1 MSHLVVKRRSAWHS
15 RASIVGMVVLGLLIA
30 WATFELGRYR
40 AGFDTLAASDAMAS
54 LQLQIT
60 QLEQQQTSL
69 REDNAMLERSGQIE
83 RQAYKQLEGAVTGL
97 QDEILEL
104 KEELAFY
111 RGIISPKDATKGL
124 KLQDFVLSGGGEERQ
139 YRFKVVL
146 TQVLNN
152 GTLARGNLQF
162 EVEGL
167 HKGET
172 RRYTLSQMSDT
183 KDKDG
188 PAFRFKYFQILE
200 GEFMLPEEFEPI
212 KVNLTVKPKSRAHK
226 KLTQAFDWVVV
237 EKS

>member
-1 MSHLVVKRRSAWHS
+1 MSHLVVKRRSVWHS
-15 RASIVGMVVLGLLIA
+15 RASIAGIALLGLLLA
-30 WATFELGRYR
+30 WGIYEFGRYR
-40 AGFDTLAASDAMAS
+40 AGFDTVATSQTINM
-54 LQLQIT
+54 LQGQISK
-60 QLEQQQTSL
+60 LRQQQSGL
-69 REDNAMLERSGQIE
+69 REQNAVLERSSQIE
-83 RQAYKQLEGAVTGL
+83 RQAYKQLEGTVTGL

-124 KLQDFVLSGGGEERQ
+124 KLQDFVLSGGDGERQ

-172 RRYTLSQMSDT
+172 KRYTLSQMSDT

>member
-1 MSHLVVKRRSAWHS
+1 MSHLVVKQRSFWHS
-15 RASIVGMVVLGLLIA
+15 RVGISLGVVLLLLLVWGI
-30 WATFELGRYR
+30 FEFGRYR
-40 AGFDTLAASDAMAS
+40 AGFDTLAASDAMTA

-60 QLEQQQTSL
+60 ELNQQQSTL
-69 REDNAMLERSGQIE
+69 REANAVLERSGQIE

-111 RGIISPKDATKGL
+111 RGIVSPKDATKGL
-124 KLQDFVLSGGGEERQ
+124 KIQDFELSKGIQPGQ
-139 YRFKVVL
+139 YHFKVVL

-152 GTLARGNLQF
+152 GTVARGNLRF

-167 HKGET
+167 QKGEQKL
-172 RRYTLSQMSDT
+172 YTLEQMSDS
-183 KDKDG
+183 KSKSG
-188 PAFRFKYFQILE
+188 PAFHFKYFQILE
-200 GEFMLPEEFEPI
+200 GDFMLPEEFEPI

-226 KLTQAFDWVVV
+226 KLTQAFDWVVG